1 MSKLA
6 ELYATMTPEQV
17 KAYKFMGEVGDARA
31 PLVYEAGETTS
42 LSSKSPALRQ
52 TILPAA
58 LLNLKKEERDQ
69 LLKQG
74 VENAI
79 NAPKKIFPAIELQQ
93 QNESM
98 IKKMNLLKNLYPE
111 LEV

>member
-1 MSKLA
+1 MSKLT

-17 KAYKFMGEVGDARA
+17 KAYKFMGAVGDASA

-42 LSSKSPALRQ
+42 ISSKSPALRQ

-58 LLNLKKEERDQ
+58 LLDLKKEERDQ
-69 LLKQG
+69 LIKQG
-74 VENAI
+74 VENAT
-79 NAPKKIFPAIELQQ
+79 NAPRRIFPAIELQQ
-93 QNESM
+93 QNESIM
-98 IKKMNLLKNLYPE
+98 RKINLLKNLYPK